1 MFSTSLDPRGRLSTA
16 MRIADVPDSEFTP
29 QVPLDPCPREFAGA
43 LTIHL
48 A

>member
-1 MFSTSLDPRGRLSTA
+1 MFSTSLDPCGRLSAA
-16 MRIADVPDSEFTP
+16 MWIADVPDSEFTP
-29 QVPLDPCPREFAGA
+29 QVPLDPCPWEIAGA